1 MAIIAPFKGL
11 TYNLERLD
19 DISNLTAPPYD
30 VVSDEEQE
38 GYYQADPYNVIRL
51 ILGKKKTGDTDWD
64 NRYTRSADIYKRWE
78 SEEILVRAETPAMYV
93 TSLTY
98 DLGDGHGPRL
108 RWGLIVLVRIEDE
121 DSRVILPHERT
132 FSAHRD
138 DRLKLMRACNA
149 QLSQVFGLYE
159 DPQNSVFRPFKEAL
173 EAPPWIS
180 FDFRDGT
187 SHQMWVVRERSIL
200 KKVAEAMHNKAIII
214 ADGHHRYE
222 TSRNFRNMMRA
233 RYGSRPPNRAF
244 EFLMMYLTNMNDVGM
259 TILPSHRLIK
269 RCEFFKL
276 DAFLD
281 SLKPWFEIEA
291 LPSSKPEPS
300 ARAMKLRRMLEE
312 KGHTTSAMG
321 FYCHGDNRC
330 YLFSLKEGVR
340 DEMGEDLHPS
350 LKKLDVL
357 VLSRFIFQK
366 SLGFGMQDLDN
377 EEIFQYKSNMVE
389 ALSLVDSGDFQMAFL
404 LNPTKMAHVTE
415 VTGNALIMPRKSTYF
430 YPKVLSGLVFN
441 KIDPYEII
449 EVPPR
454 SASA

>member
-19 DISNLTAPPYD
+19 DISNLIAPPYD
-30 VVSDEEQE
+30 VISEEEQE
-38 GYYQADPYNVIRL
+38 GYYQTDPYNVIRL

-64 NRYTRSADIYKRWE
+64 NRYTRSADVYNRWE
-78 SEEILVRAETPAMYV
+78 SEEILVRTDTPAMYV

-98 DLGDGHGPRL
+98 DLGDGLGPRV
-108 RWGLIVLVRIEDE
+108 RWGLIVLVHIEDE
-121 DSRVILPHERT
+121 DSGVILPHERT

-138 DRLKLMRACNA
+138 DRLKLMRACSA

-159 DPQNSVFRPFKEAL
+159 DPDNMVFNPLKKAI
-173 EAPPWIS
+173 EAPPQIS
-180 FDFRDGT
+180 FAFRDST
-187 SHQMWVVRERSIL
+187 NHQLWVIRDRSIL
-200 KKVAEAMHNKAIII
+200 RKVADAMSEKTIII

-233 RYGSRPPNRAF
+233 RYGWRPPNRAY
-244 EFLMMYLTNMNDVGM
+244 EYVMMYLTNMNDVGM

-269 RCEFFKL
+269 RYEPFQL
-276 DAFLD
+276 EPFLD
-281 SLKPWFEIEA
+281 SLKQWFEISA
-291 LPSSKPEPS
+291 LSSSKSDPSSQSLELK
-300 ARAMKLRRMLEE
+300 RMLEE
-312 KGHTTSAMG
+312 KGRSTSAIG
-321 FYCHGDNRC
+321 FHCHGDTNC

-340 DEMGEDLHPS
+340 DEMGEDLHAS

-366 SLGFGMQDLDN
+366 SLGFSKEDLDN
-377 EEIFQYKSNMVE
+377 EEIFHYKSDMVE
-389 ALSLVDSGDFQMAFL
+389 ALSLVDSGSYQMAFF
-404 LNPTKMAHVTE
+404 LNPTKMEHVKE

-430 YPKVLSGLVFN
+430 YPKVLTGLVFN

-449 EVPPR
+449 EVP
-454 SASA
+454 